1 MTTYFSRL
9 NPVPGFPPYTGPYT
23 VGTLDVELPVS
34 ELDSASPA
42 PDNDIPTVQ
51 YRVFYPCDPDFK
63 GKNISFIPSPQREY
77 IAAYTR
83 FLGAGNALSEFISFF
98 PRILHYIQIPALKNA
113 PLLEP
118 PTPTGRWPVMLFSH
132 GLGGSR
138 NAYSHIAGSIASHG
152 MIVVCP
158 EHRDGSTPISFIRD
172 VPSTNPNKPSE
183 KHSCG
188 RKSKTKVQYQQV
200 AHKVSPEVE
209 AGRNAQLRIRLWEMG
224 LIFDS
229 LVRLDIGENLSN
241 LNTSTTPLS
250 LFKEKMDVHR
260 PGKVT
265 FAGHSFGAS
274 TITQLIKS
282 TFYAPRNPEAPVTY
296 TPLFT
301 PTSRS
306 HISSQITAQSP
317 AILLDVWCLPLRA
330 ESTRWLWDLPFPAY
344 TTGGQGGA
352 SLLAVESQ
360 AFYVWHEH
368 LAATKR
374 VLSPDPSTTV
384 PFDYA
389 AKGVKEP
396 AFYYA
401 ESAAHLSQ
409 SDFGIL
415 FPWLTKRFLA
425 VEDPER
431 ILRLN
436 VRAVVQL
443 LRNNGVEV
451 GKTSREDMELE
462 DANAKETKD
471 DEKILAKEG
480 VRGWCWISTNVDED
494 GAEKGEGQVED
505 SKITEASEAVIEN
518 ELMKE
523 TESGA
528 ANLAPQEKA

>member
-1 MTTYFSRL
+1 MTSYFSRL
-9 NPVPGFPPYTGPYT
+9 NPVPGFPPYTGSYN

-34 ELDSASPA
+34 ELDSISPA
-42 PDNDIPTVQ
+42 PDNSISTVQ
-51 YRVFYPCDPDFK
+51 YRVFYPCNPDFK

-118 PTPTGRWPVMLFSH
+118 PTTTGRWPVMLFSH

-138 NAYSHIAGSIASHG
+138 NAYSHITGSIASHG

-183 KHSCG
+183 KHG
-188 RKSKTKVQYQQV
+188 FRKSKTKVQYQHV
-200 AHKVSPEVE
+200 AHTLSPEVE

-224 LIFDS
+224 LIYDS
-229 LVRLDIGENLSN
+229 LVRLDTGEDLSN
-241 LNTSTTPLS
+241 LNTSTIPLS
-250 LFKEKMDVHR
+250 LFRGKMDVHR
-260 PGKVT
+260 PGKVA

-282 TFYAPRNPEAPVTY
+282 TFYAPRNPEAPASY

-306 HISSQITAQSP
+306 HISSQITAQTP

-330 ESTRWLWDLPFPAY
+330 ESTRWLWDQPFPAY
-344 TTGGQGGA
+344 TKGGQGGA

-360 AFYVWHEH
+360 AFYNWKEH

-374 VLSPDPSTTV
+374 VLSPDPSTTA
-384 PFDYA
+384 PFDYSG
-389 AKGVKEP
+389 KGVKEP

-401 ESAAHLSQ
+401 KSAAHLSQ

-436 VRAVVQL
+436 VRAVAQL
-443 LRNNGVEV
+443 LRNNGVEI
-451 GKTSREDMELE
+451 GKTSRGDMELE
-462 DANAKETKD
+462 DANAEETTD

-480 VRGWCWISTNVDED
+480 VRGWCWISTDLHEG
-494 GAEKGEGQVED
+494 GAEKDKGQVED
-505 SKITEASEAVIEN
+505 SKTTEPSEAVVEN

-523 TESGA
+523 TESTA
-528 ANLAPQEKA
+528 VNLAPQGKA